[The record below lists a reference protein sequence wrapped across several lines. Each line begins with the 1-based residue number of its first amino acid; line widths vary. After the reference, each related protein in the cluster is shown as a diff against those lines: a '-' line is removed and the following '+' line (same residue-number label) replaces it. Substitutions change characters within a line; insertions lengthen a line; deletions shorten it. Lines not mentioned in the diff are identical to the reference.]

1 MHVLNRMVEVRVI
14 TVDDPYRARF
24 MERHRSVLLFVGLGA
39 GAGSIVLSAVLG
51 VAPFLLLLG
60 ASLMGLIYNVSIV
73 PRPLQHR
80 TRYRKLKDVPGSKD
94 MSVSL
99 AWAVV
104 IVLVPF
110 FGEGQYRYL
119 PGTVVAGVFTL
130 ILVFTRSAFTDLRDT
145 QGDRIV
151 GRETIP
157 VVLGKRDT
165 RRLIA
170 AMAGGLGVFLA
181 AAAASGWTSGVAYL
195 FLVNIAYLC
204 MCLFL
209 EKHSIIT
216 SSTSY
221 ATVIDANFVLVG
233 VLALVAANLW

>member
-1 MHVLNRMVEVRVI
+1 
-14 TVDDPYRARF
+14 
-24 MERHRSVLLFVGLGA
+24 
-39 GAGSIVLSAVLG
+39 
-51 VAPFLLLLG
+51 
-60 ASLMGLIYNVSIV
+60 
-73 PRPLQHR
+73 
-80 TRYRKLKDVPGSKD
+80 
-94 MSVSL
+94 
-99 AWAVV
+99 
-104 IVLVPF
+104 
-110 FGEGQYRYL
+110 
-119 PGTVVAGVFTL
+119 
-130 ILVFTRSAFTDLRDT
+130 
-145 QGDRIV
+145 
-151 GRETIP
+151 

-170 AMAGGLGVFLA
+170 AIACGLGVFLA